1 MGRPLRLRI
10 SQKNFEETVK
20 DQTENK
26 DVSQDQSNSS

>member
-10 SQKNFEETVK
+10 SQKKIEETVK